1 MTRSRW
7 PGRGFTH
14 KMTHLE
20 AALLGLIQGLTEFLP
35 VSSSGHLALGQA
47 LLGIDPGDV
56 TFEVIVH
63 FGTLLAVVTVLRRRI
78 WALVVGMVRRERS
91 ALVTGGLVLLASVPA
106 AVVGLALE
114 DTLSAAF
121 ASPFSVSILLIVT
134 GGVLFSTRGLSGER
148 MVDGIWSSIAIGVAQ
163 AAAILPGISRSGL
176 TIAVGMWLRIE
187 AGEAAIFSF
196 LLAIP
201 IIGGATVLKMGG
213 LASGVEGT
221 ESWSVLLVGAVAAYG
236 SGVVSIRWLLS
247 ILAQGELSRFAYY
260 CWAIGIAGCIAFW
273 A

>member
-1 MTRSRW
+1 
-7 PGRGFTH
+7 
-14 KMTHLE
+14 MTHLQ
-20 AALLGLIQGLTEFLP
+20 AALLGLVQGLTEFLP

-78 WALVVGMVRRERS
+78 WALITGIVRRDRS
-91 ALVTGGLVLLASVPA
+91 SLTMAGLLLLASVPA
-106 AVVGLALE
+106 VVVGLTLE
-114 DTLSAAF
+114 DRMSEAF
-121 ASPFSVSILLIVT
+121 ASPFTVSILLIVT

-148 MVDGIWSSIAIGVAQ
+148 MVDGVWTSVAIGVAQ

-176 TIAVGMWLRIE
+176 TIAVGMWFRVE
-187 AGEAAIFSF
+187 AGEAAMFSF

-201 IIGGATVLKMGG
+201 IIAGATALKMGG
-213 LASGVEGT
+213 LVAGVVGT
-221 ESWSVLLVGAVAAYG
+221 ESWSVLLVGAVAAYA

-247 ILAQGELSRFAYY
+247 ILAQGELTRFAYY
-260 CWAIGIAGCIAFW
+260 CWAVGIAGCIAFW
-273 A
+273 G